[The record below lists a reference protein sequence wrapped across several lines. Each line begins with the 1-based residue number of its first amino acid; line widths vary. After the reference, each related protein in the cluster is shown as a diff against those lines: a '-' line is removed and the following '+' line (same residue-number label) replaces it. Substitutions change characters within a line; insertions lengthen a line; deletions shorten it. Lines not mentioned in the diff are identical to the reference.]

1 MATTRE
7 QAEAYSY
14 ENRRRATTLIRDA
27 DEALRD
33 PRRRLNR
40 ALAGGLAIGTLIVAV
55 FGVVGWLGGGR
66 GPQAPKSGAVLVSGT
81 GDRYVVTDG
90 VAHPALNLAS
100 ALLVGGGQLTTVKE
114 SALAGLPRGMPV
126 GIPLAPDALPTTLS
140 RLDWTVCLTSYL
152 DGVAPEM
159 AMYVGMRLA
168 ASEEATVL
176 ATGPDGRAWLL
187 SGGHRFGVPDESRN
201 ILGLRRTR
209 DVALPAEVLATV
221 PEGPQLDIPPAPP
234 GTGDDPSVDLP
245 VSAKVGDLVH
255 SDGPNP
261 QYHVVYRDG
270 LVTVSE
276 LVYTLMTAHAGHD
289 FTLPA
294 GEAASAPQSSAAAPD
309 NRLWPDRRPVVA
321 ELARNQPLCV
331 STPPGSTPGDAPWQA
346 VVTTPPR
353 LPAPSGMRPVAP
365 ADGSKLGLLSKIYLV
380 PGTGALVRA
389 STAAGTA
396 GTYTLVTD
404 TGTAYPFGSG
414 DEVQRLRYDPAQAPS
429 VPQPFVDLLPRGPI
443 LTAEAAAR
451 EHRGDS

>member
-7 QAEAYSY
+7 QAEAYAY

-27 DEALRD
+27 DEAIRD

-40 ALAGGLAIGTLIVAV
+40 ALAGGLALGVLIVAV

-114 SALAGLPRGMPV
+114 SALAGLPRGLPV
-126 GIPLAPDALPTTLS
+126 GIPLAPDALPSSLT
-140 RLDWTVCLTSYL
+140 RADWTVCLTSYL
-152 DGVAPEM
+152 DDVAPDLV
-159 AMYVGMRLA
+159 MYVGVSLLLPA
-168 ASEEATVL
+168 EATVL

-187 SGGHRFGVPDESRN
+187 TGGHRFGVPDDARD

-209 DVALPAEVLATV
+209 AVALPAEVLATV
-221 PEGPQLDIPPAPP
+221 PEGPPLDIPSAPP
-234 GTGDDPSVDLP
+234 GTGSSPDVSLP
-245 VSAKVGDLVH
+245 VPAKVGDLVH

-289 FTLPA
+289 FALPA
-294 GEAASAPQSSAAAPD
+294 GEAAAAPQSSAPAPD
-309 NRLWPDRRPVVA
+309 NRLWPDRRPAVA

-331 STPPGSTPGDAPWQA
+331 TTPPGSTPGDAPWQA
-346 VVTTPPR
+346 VVSTPAH
-353 LPAPSGMRPVAP
+353 LPAPAGMRPVTP
-365 ADGSKLGLLSKIYLV
+365 ADGGKLGLLSKIYLV
-380 PGTGALVRA
+380 PRAGALVRA

-404 TGTAYPFGSG
+404 AGIAYPFGSA
-414 DEVQRLRYDPAQAPS
+414 DAVRRLRYDPAHAPG
-429 VPQPFVDLLPRGPI
+429 VPQPFVDLLPKGPV
-443 LTAEAAAR
+443 LTADAAAQ
-451 EHRGDS
+451 EHRGDT

>member
-7 QAEAYSY
+7 QAEAYAY

-27 DEALRD
+27 DEAIRD

-40 ALAGGLAIGTLIVAV
+40 ALAGGIAIGTLIVAV
-55 FGVVGWLGGGR
+55 FGVVGWLGGAR
-66 GPQAPKSGAVLVSGT
+66 GPQAPKSGAVLVSGS

-126 GIPLAPDALPTTLS
+126 GIPLTRD
-140 RLDWTVCLTSYL
+140 DWTVCLTSYL

-159 AMYVGMRLA
+159 TMYVGMTLPSA
-168 ASEEATVL
+168 DETTVL
-176 ATGPDGRAWLL
+176 ATGPDDRAWLL
-187 SGGHRFGVPDESRN
+187 SGGHRFGLPDDARD
-201 ILGLRRTR
+201 ILGLRRTHA
-209 DVALPAEVLATV
+209 VVLPAEVLATV
-221 PEGPQLDIPPAPP
+221 PEGPPLDIPPAPP
-234 GTGDDPSVDLP
+234 GTGDDPDVDLP
-245 VSAKVGDLVH
+245 VPAEVGDLIH
-255 SDGPNP
+255 SGGPNP

-289 FTLPA
+289 FELAA
-294 GEAASAPQSSAAAPD
+294 GETAAAPQSGAPAPD
-309 NRLWPDRRPVVA
+309 NRLWPDRRPAVA

-346 VVTTPPR
+346 VVTTPKR
-353 LPAPSGMRPVAP
+353 MPAPTGMRPVAP

-380 PGTGALVRA
+380 PGAGALVRA
-389 STAAGTA
+389 STAAGTT

-404 TGTAYPFGSG
+404 TGTAYPFGSA
-414 DEVQRLRYDPAQAPS
+414 DAVHRLRYDPNQAPS
-429 VPQPFVDLLPRGPI
+429 VPQPFVALLPRGPV
-443 LTAEAAAR
+443 LTAAAAAQ
-451 EHRGDS
+451 EHRGDN